1 MDEFVD
7 KPEDVQKKRY
17 AVLGADYAASP
28 ERLAK
33 VRIALSHSANAK
45 VFLDAKLVEDNSY
58 VITSV
63 HIDENLPPRNAKKA
77 QWKQERGS
85 YYGRPKKPK
94 GI

>member
-1 MDEFVD
+1 MDDFVD
-7 KPEDVQKKRY
+7 KLENVQKKRY
-17 AVLGADYAASP
+17 AVLGMDYASNP
-28 ERLAK
+28 DKLAK
-33 VRIALSHSANAK
+33 VRIALSRGANPK
-45 VFLDAKLVEDNSY
+45 VFFDAKLVEGNSY

-94 GI
+94 GT